1 MREERGQVPHKR
13 AKDARIGVYICHC
26 GSNIAGVVD
35 VKEVVDF
42 ACSLPNVI
50 IARDY
55 EYMCSKSGQE
65 IIKKD
70 IKDLKLNKIVVAA
83 CSPHM
88 HEHTFRACCASEGL
102 KCVEIANIR
111 EQCSWVHPDRKK
123 ATEKAKEIVRAAVFR
138 VALLE
143 PLSAS
148 KRAVVP
154 RALVLGGGIA
164 GITASLELANMGFH
178 VYLVEK
184 STSIGGHMAQLDK
197 TFPTLDCSACIL
209 TPKMSEIE
217 HNENIEL
224 FTNAEVE
231 HVEGSVGDF
240 TARIRVRSRFVSATK
255 CRGCISECAEHCPV
269 EVESEFDVGKGKRK
283 AIFIAFPQ
291 AVPLVAT
298 IDPRK
303 CIGCRLCEL
312 ACEFEAVDFYE
323 KDRVFDVNV
332 GAIIVA
338 TGFKL
343 FDARKEPK
351 YGYGKFKEVLTALE
365 FERLSNAS
373 GPTGGKIIVNG
384 REPKRVVFISC
395 VGSRSEERPYCSRI
409 CCMYIMKQ
417 AHLIKEKIPDADI
430 TVLYTDVRAY
440 GDCFEEFYQRVR
452 SEGVSYLR
460 RELEDEIEVR
470 RGERGEVVVCARGS
484 SYSYEI
490 PADLVVL
497 ATAVEPSEG
506 TREIAEMLRIPTG
519 RDGFFLEAHPKLRP
533 VETLTEGIFIAG
545 CCQSPKDISE
555 SVAQASA
562 AASKVASLLAKG
574 EIEVEP
580 AVATVDEMLCSGC
593 GVCVAVCPFNALEM
607 LKAEAKEKAKEKQAV
622 VSVQHAS
629 CKGCG
634 SCASACPSKAITV
647 KNQNDEQFFAQI
659 DAILL

>member
-1 MREERGQVPHKR
+1 MREEKGQVPHKR

-111 EQCSWVHPDRKK
+111 EQCSWVHTARKD
-123 ATEKAKEIVRAAVFR
+123 ATEKAKALVRSAVFR

-184 STSIGGHMAQLDK
+184 EPSIGGHMAQLDK

-323 KDRVFDVNV
+323 KDKVFDVNV

-384 REPKRVVFISC
+384 GEPKRIVFISC

-417 AHLIKEKIPDADI
+417 AHIVKEKIPDADI

-440 GDCFEEFYQRVR
+440 GKGYEEFYEKVR
-452 SEGVSYLR
+452 SEVSYVR
-460 RELEDEIEVR
+460 RELDEPIEVIKQD
-470 RGERGEVVVCARGS
+470 GSVVVRAVCEGKRR
-484 SYSYEI
+484 EF
-490 PADLVVL
+490 PADIVVL
-497 ATAVEPSEG
+497 ATAVVP
-506 TREIAEMLRIPTG
+506 REDAISLARMLKITQSA
-519 RDGFFLEAHPKLRP
+519 DKFFLEAHPKLRP

-545 CCQSPKDISE
+545 CCQSPKDIPDT
-555 SVAQASA
+555 VAQASA
-562 AASKVASLLAKG
+562 AASMACSLLTKEYL
-574 EIEVEP
+574 EIEPIV
-580 AVATVDEMLCSGC
+580 AVVDERKCIGC
-593 GVCVAVCPFNALEM
+593 ASCIAVCPFNAIEM
-607 LKAEAKEKAKEKQAV
+607 RDIEERLGEITLKTRKSFV
-622 VSVQHAS
+622 NPVL

-634 SCASACPSKAITV
+634 ACISECPVGAL
-647 KNQNDEQFFAQI
+647 NQQHFTSEQINAMI
-659 DAILL
+659 PAALS

>member
-1 MREERGQVPHKR
+1 MREEKGQVPHKR

-42 ACSLPNVI
+42 AYSLPNVI

-111 EQCSWVHPDRKK
+111 EQCSWVHADRKE
-123 ATEKAKEIVRAAVFR
+123 ATEKAKTLVRSAVFR

-323 KDRVFDVNV
+323 KDKVFDVNV

-373 GPTGGKIIVNG
+373 GPTGGKIVVNG
-384 REPKRVVFISC
+384 REPKRVVFISL
-395 VGSRSEERPYCSRI
+395 S
-409 CCMYIMKQ
+409 
-417 AHLIKEKIPDADI
+417 LIHI
-430 TVLYTDVRAY
+430 
-440 GDCFEEFYQRVR
+440 
-452 SEGVSYLR
+452 
-460 RELEDEIEVR
+460 
-470 RGERGEVVVCARGS
+470 
-484 SYSYEI
+484 
-490 PADLVVL
+490 
-497 ATAVEPSEG
+497 
-506 TREIAEMLRIPTG
+506 
-519 RDGFFLEAHPKLRP
+519 
-533 VETLTEGIFIAG
+533 
-545 CCQSPKDISE
+545 
-555 SVAQASA
+555 
-562 AASKVASLLAKG
+562 
-574 EIEVEP
+574 
-580 AVATVDEMLCSGC
+580 
-593 GVCVAVCPFNALEM
+593 
-607 LKAEAKEKAKEKQAV
+607 
-622 VSVQHAS
+622 
-629 CKGCG
+629 
-634 SCASACPSKAITV
+634 
-647 KNQNDEQFFAQI
+647 
-659 DAILL
+659 